1 MQLVAYGIENQYLT
15 EDPQITFF
23 KIVYKRHTNFSIES
37 IPQYFNIKANFSNR
51 VSCTIAKNGDLI
63 NRIYVVITLPNI
75 PVLPSGA
82 MSRWVNNIGYVL
94 LKTIELEIGGKII
107 DTHYGDW
114 LYIWNELNKNN
125 NFKGIDNMI
134 GNIPELYNFSSS
146 KSEYTLY
153 IPLQFYFC
161 RNVSFSLPIIAL
173 EYSEVK
179 INIDFSDISDCII
192 TGPTHYI
199 YLTDSI
205 CLFKPYELIQIS
217 NIDSW
222 IQFINYDE
230 SQMKM
235 GYIKV
240 DPNSILSPNII
251 LTGLESNYSVTIYD
265 PATNIYPTILSNNEI
280 LNFTK
285 SNSTFRN
292 IYNLTLTDAFLYI
305 DYVYLDNSERIKFA
319 KSNHEYLI
327 DICQFDNDK
336 IIYNSN
342 NKIKIGYSHPTK
354 EIIIRTQLDTM
365 LNKFYKDPFNYTN
378 SFNKKQS
385 KSLIKKILIK
395 LNGFNRELDYDKN
408 FYTNI
413 QSLQHHKSIAPNG
426 VFLYSFALY
435 PSDSQPSGSCNFSK
449 IDDISID
456 ITVEQISY
464 NNSAKI
470 RIYVSSYN
478 ILRIIN
484 GIAGLAFDN

>member
-1 MQLVAYGIENQYLT
+1 
-15 EDPQITFF
+15 
-23 KIVYKRHTNFSIES
+23 
-37 IPQYFNIKANFSNR
+37 
-51 VSCTIAKNGDLI
+51 
-63 NRIYVVITLPNI
+63 
-75 PVLPSGA
+75 
-82 MSRWVNNIGYVL
+82 
-94 LKTIELEIGGKII
+94 
-107 DTHYGDW
+107 
-114 LYIWNELNKNN
+114 
-125 NFKGIDNMI
+125 
-134 GNIPELYNFSSS
+134 
-146 KSEYTLY
+146 
-153 IPLQFYFC
+153 
-161 RNVSFSLPIIAL
+161 
-173 EYSEVK
+173 
-179 INIDFSDISDCII
+179 
-192 TGPTHYI
+192 
-199 YLTDSI
+199 
-205 CLFKPYELIQIS
+205 
-217 NIDSW
+217 
-222 IQFINYDE
+222 
-230 SQMKM
+230 MKM

-292 IYNLTLTDAFLYI
+292 IYNLTLTNAFLYI

-470 RIYVSSYN
+470 RVYVSSYN

-484 GIAGLAFDN
+484 GVAGLAFDN